1 VSNLEAAMGAS
12 ALSNDKENSDPHFTS
27 SQYGKITAVNFCYGG
42 SVVIRRVYGDIE
54 SKMQVV
60 W

>member
-1 VSNLEAAMGAS
+1 VLVSKEKE
-12 ALSNDKENSDPHFTS
+12 KENSDPHFTS